1 MVVHLSSSHKPVST
15 LPLPQE
21 SVIYEVI
28 AAVPYTRSS
37 FYNLSGLR
45 SFVGVAYGN
54 FVDIDVKYFRGQ
66 EGGVYM
72 WVQQLYLRAQHT
84 ANRDPI

>member
-54 FVDIDVKYFRGQ
+54 FVDIDVKYFRG
-66 EGGVYM
+66 VYL
-72 WVQQLYLRAQHT
+72 WVQQLCLHAQHT
-84 ANRDPI
+84 ANRDLI